1 MSVAV
6 WTFPDAKRLNT
17 KSRALLT
24 TCNPR
29 PWKNRFFG
37 LGLKKAKG
45 HCRVDL
51 LRCVIGPLKSDNGQ
65 TSTGNSLVRALE
77 LSKGESGQL
86 CLKRNIQ
93 LKGEDMNKLVEQAL
107 FLGEVPASAK
117 DKDKD
122 KEVYT
127 EDFEAFF
134 RAYPRRKGGNP
145 KHLAF
150 KAYKKVVKVVPAE
163 RLRASLTGYWV
174 SLGDKVNTEYVL
186 MASTYLN
193 QKRYEEFLDFGLP
206 ERPKPPPFKP
216 PQDTKKKKLYE
227 LVGESNYR
235 LWFDPCSTRHDGK
248 LLIKNKFKRDW
259 TAEKFMAE
267 IYAAGFSGVSHL
279 DIK

>member
-1 MSVAV
+1 MHPA
-6 WTFPDAKRLNT
+6 PLEK
-17 KSRALLT
+17 
-24 TCNPR
+24 PI
-29 PWKNRFFG
+29 FG

-45 HCRVDL
+45 HRRLDDL
-51 LRCVIGPLKSDNGQ
+51 GCAIGPIKSDGGE
-65 TSTGNSLVRALE
+65 TSTGNPFVRALE

-93 LKGEDMNKLVEQAL
+93 LKGEDMNKLVEEAL
-107 FLGEVPASAK
+107 FSGEVPAST
-117 DKDKD
+117 
-122 KEVYT
+122 KEAYT

-206 ERPKPPPFKP
+206 ERPKPPPFNP

-267 IYAAGFSGVSHL
+267 IYAAGFKGVSHL